1 MFAYCK
7 LSLEQGDR
15 PGRPVGRPAFSGSI
29 PLTPQIRD
37 RVGTELAE
45 GRYRVSSR
53 IGEGSMGHV
62 YRAHDR
68 NLETEVVI
76 KFPVAP
82 EGSVDA
88 ASFLERFGRE
98 SKAMIRLSHPHV
110 VKVIDVG
117 EDDGLPYV
125 VMAYLDGGS
134 LKDRLEPLGDGEP
147 RPTPPES
154 LHGWLMDIAKALD
167 FIHGQGHI
175 HRDVKPANIHFDRH
189 GNAFLADFGV
199 IKPLGV
205 DETWK
210 GRSALT
216 APGYLL
222 GTPNYV
228 APELVMGQACDGRVD
243 QYALA
248 LTVHEALTGW
258 NCMEGPTPSATMVN
272 QTKVDPPNL
281 GDLLRGVPPRLSDAV
296 LRGLSKDPRGRFESC
311 SAMAR
316 EILAGI
322 PPLVPGRE
330 PSSPVLALP
339 ASKGAPGR
347 VPCPACGGLLPVVRE
362 HAGRRVTCTRCRATA
377 VVHLAAGTV
386 QLRLVAPPPRPAGTD
401 PSMTPVLY
409 GPEPSPTPTEADVD
423 VVPGSKGFRP
433 GRRAWIGLGLVG
445 LAAMGAGMLAWP
457 FLEGG
462 RSPEGP
468 SRDPAKAPTVDA
480 PTVELNIAYGTEK
493 RKWLE
498 AAAGAFRQTPDGR
511 GIAINLIGRGS
522 VQGADDVLNGPNPRP
537 IHVWSPASGAYRDVF
552 EREWKVRRP
561 GARPPILK
569 AQDLVLTPMVF
580 VFWKD
585 RHDAFLEKYPR
596 VDFRTLGEA
605 MHEPGGWS
613 TIAGKP
619 EWGLFRFAHT
629 HPAKSNSGLMTLV
642 LMAYEFA
649 GKARALTLADITRPD
664 FQAWFGKF
672 ERGLTRHGG
681 SLTDSTGTLMEEM
694 VLRGP
699 SEYDCLVLYENLAI
713 DFMKAAE
720 EHWGELRVVY
730 PDPNL
735 WNEHPYYI
743 LDVPWSDRRHH
754 DAASAFL
761 RFLMSEPVQR
771 QAQAHGFRPGNPAL
785 SARSPDSPLTRM
797 REYGIKLDVP
807 RVAEPPRAEVVN
819 DLLSAFRR
827 IEP

>member
-1 MFAYCK
+1 M
-7 LSLEQGDR
+7 S
-15 PGRPVGRPAFSGSI
+15 S
-29 PLTPQIRD
+29 QIRD
-37 RVGTELAE
+37 RVGTELAD

-68 NLETEVVI
+68 RLDTDVVI

-82 EGSVDA
+82 EGSGDA

-98 SKAMIRLSHPHV
+98 SRAMIRLSHPHV

-134 LKDRLEPLGDGEP
+134 LKDRLQPLGDGEP
-147 RPTPPES
+147 RPMPPES

-175 HRDVKPANIHFDRH
+175 HRDVKPANILFDRH

-199 IKPLGV
+199 IKPLG
-205 DETWK
+205 DDAEARK

-228 APELVMGQACDGRVD
+228 APELVMGEPCDGRVD

-272 QTKVDPPNL
+272 QAKVDPPDL
-281 GDLLRGVPPRLSDAV
+281 GALLRDMPGRLSDAV
-296 LRGLSKDPRGRFESC
+296 LRGLSKDPRDRFESC
-311 SAMAR
+311 SALAR
-316 EILAGI
+316 EILADV
-322 PPLVPGRE
+322 PPLVPGR
-330 PSSPVLALP
+330 PIPAPTPVTP
-339 ASKGAPGR
+339 TSKGAPGR
-347 VPCPACGGLLPVVRE
+347 VPCPACGGFLPVVPE
-362 HAGRRVTCTRCRATA
+362 HAGRRITCTRCRATA
-377 VVHLAAGTV
+377 VVQVVGGTV
-386 QLRLVAPPPRPAGTD
+386 RLRLVAPPPRSAQAG
-401 PSMTPVLY
+401 PSLAPVPH
-409 GPEPSPTPTEADVD
+409 GPEPPASPRPATGAEVD
-423 VVPGSKGFRP
+423 VLPASAASKGSRP
-433 GRRAWIGLGLVG
+433 GRRARIWLGLIGLAVVG
-445 LAAMGAGMLAWP
+445 LGVFAPRFPG
-457 FLEGG
+457 GG
-462 RSPEGP
+462 REPDGPGRDP
-468 SRDPAKAPTVDA
+468 SRAPVVDTS
-480 PTVELNIAYGTEK
+480 PVELNIAYGTEK

-498 AAAGAFRQTPDGR
+498 AAVGEFRETPAGR
-511 GIAINLIGRGS
+511 GIVVNLIGRGS
-522 VQGADDVLNGPNPRP
+522 VQGADDVLNGPGPRP

-552 EREWKVRRP
+552 ERDWKVRHP
-561 GARPPILK
+561 GSRAPILR
-569 AQDLVLTPMVF
+569 ARDLVLSPMVF

-585 RHDAFLEKYPR
+585 RHDAFLKHYPR

-605 MHEPGGWS
+605 MHEPGGWA

-629 HPAKSNSGLMTLV
+629 HPARSNSGLMTLV
-642 LMAYEFA
+642 LMACEFT
-649 GKARALTLADITRPD
+649 GKGRGLALADITRAD

-672 ERGLTRHGG
+672 ERGLARHGG
-681 SLTDSTGTLMEEM
+681 TLTESTGTLMDEM
-694 VLRGP
+694 VMRGP
-699 SEYDCLVLYENLAI
+699 SQYDCLVLYENLAI
-713 DFMKAAE
+713 DGMKAAE

-730 PDPNL
+730 PDPNF

-743 LDVPWSDRRHH
+743 LDVPWSDARHQA
-754 DAASAFL
+754 AASSFL
-761 RFLMSEPVQR
+761 QFLMSEPVQR
-771 QAQAHGFRPGNPAL
+771 QALKHGFRPGNPAL
-785 SARSPDSPLTRM
+785 SARSPDSPLTKM
-797 REYGIKLDVP
+797 EKYGIKLDIP
-807 RVAEPPRAEVVN
+807 RVAEPPRADVVT

>member
-1 MFAYCK
+1 
-7 LSLEQGDR
+7 
-15 PGRPVGRPAFSGSI
+15 
-29 PLTPQIRD
+29 LTTQIRD
-37 RVGTELAE
+37 RVGTEIAD
-45 GRYRVSSR
+45 GRYLVLAK

-68 NLETEVVI
+68 HLDTDVVI

-82 EGSVDA
+82 EGSADA
-88 ASFLERFGRE
+88 ASYLDRFSRE
-98 SKAMIRLSHPHV
+98 SRSMIRLSHPHI

-134 LKDRLEPLGDGEP
+134 LKDRIEPLADGEP

-154 LHGWLMDIAKALD
+154 LHGWLMDVAKALD

-175 HRDVKPANIHFDRH
+175 HRDVKPANILFDRH

-205 DETWK
+205 AEEVWK
-210 GRSALT
+210 GQSALT

-228 APELVMGQACDGRVD
+228 APELVMGDPCDGRVD

-258 NCMEGPTPSATMVN
+258 NCMEGPTPSATLVN
-272 QTKVDPPNL
+272 QTKVDPPIL
-281 GDLLRGVPPRLSDAV
+281 GVLLRGVPRRLSDAV
-296 LRGLSKDPRGRFESC
+296 FRGLAKEPGDRFESC

-316 EILAGI
+316 EILADV
-322 PPLVPGRE
+322 PPLVPGRA
-330 PSSPVLALP
+330 PPKPVLVLP
-339 ASKGAPGR
+339 TSKGSPGR

-377 VVHLAAGTV
+377 VVQIVAGTV
-386 QLRLVAPPPRPAGTD
+386 TLRLIAPPPRPPGTD

-409 GPEPSPTPTEADVD
+409 GPESPTPPSTEIEVEVGLASG
-423 VVPGSKGFRP
+423 GSKG
-433 GRRAWIGLGLVG
+433 GRSRRGLLVAIGLIG
-445 LAAMGAGMLAWP
+445 LACLGFGVIAPLFRG
-457 FLEGG
+457 GG
-462 RSPEGP
+462 RGPED
-468 SRDPAKAPTVDA
+468 SKRDPAGGVVVD
-480 PTVELNIAYGTEK
+480 PSPVELNIAYGTEK
-493 RKWLE
+493 KKWLE
-498 AAAGAFRQTPDGR
+498 AAAKQFLETPEGR

-522 VQGADDVLNGPNPRP
+522 VQGADDVMNGPSPRP
-537 IHVWSPASGAYRDVF
+537 IHVWSPASSAYRDVF
-552 EREWKVRRP
+552 ERDWKVKRP
-561 GARPPILK
+561 GSRSPILQ
-569 AQDLVLTPMVF
+569 AQNLVLTPMVF

-585 RHDAFLEKYPR
+585 RHDAFVQKYGK

-629 HPAKSNSGLMTLV
+629 LPSSSNSGLMTLV

-649 GKARALTLADITRPD
+649 GKTRGLTLADITRPD
-664 FQAWFGKF
+664 FQASFGKF

-694 VLRGP
+694 VRRGP
-699 SEYDCLVLYENLAI
+699 SQYDCLVLYENLAI
-713 DFMKAAE
+713 DSMKTAE
-720 EHWGELRVVY
+720 EHWGELRVAY

-735 WNEHPYYI
+735 WNEHPYYV
-743 LDVPWSDRRHH
+743 LDVPWSDARHQA
-754 DAASAFL
+754 AASAFL
-761 RFLMSEPVQR
+761 EFLMSEPVQR
-771 QAQAHGFRPGNPAL
+771 QALKFGFRPGNTAL
-785 SARSPDSPLTRM
+785 SARSPDSPLM
-797 REYGIKLDVP
+797 SMEKYGIKLDVP
-807 RVAEPPRAEVVN
+807 RVAEPPGAEVVE

-827 IEP
+827 IGP